1 MVRWRSGVWA
11 ALVEGERDGDDG
23 LLVVDGAGPDC
34 PSWWRR
40 VAGAREDQAGGWA
53 LDDSQGSAHACVGAI
68 VSRCFVALGRLALQN
83 ATVGSTCDGSSST
96 SQTATRRVG
105 LASAAVPCWTPWT
118 SCLTHGHCCAG
129 VSNQR
134 LVPAGSS
141 STEGLFIKTA
151 DEFSYRRVPISLSSL
166 PKHVFFSHY
175 FTPSFLS
182 SSQFRSLMQT
192 QEFQHIL
199 RILNTNVEGK
209 RNVVFA
215 LTKIKGLGRRFAD
228 IICKKAEIDVNK
240 RAGELTADE
249 IEKLVAIIQNP
260 RQFKVPLWFLN
271 RQKDWKTGKYSQV
284 FAQNFDAKLRDDVE
298 RLKKIRA
305 HRGLRHWWG
314 IRVRG
319 QHTCSTGRRR

>member
-1 MVRWRSGVWA
+1 MAISFLFHFMSLSFHEYFSPYSR
-11 ALVEGERDGDDG
+11 
-23 LLVVDGAGPDC
+23 
-34 PSWWRR
+34 PS
-40 VAGAREDQAGGWA
+40 
-53 LDDSQGSAHACVGAI
+53 
-68 VSRCFVALGRLALQN
+68 
-83 ATVGSTCDGSSST
+83 
-96 SQTATRRVG
+96 
-105 LASAAVPCWTPWT
+105 
-118 SCLTHGHCCAG
+118 
-129 VSNQR
+129 
-134 LVPAGSS
+134 
-141 STEGLFIKTA
+141 
-151 DEFSYRRVPISLSSL
+151 PISMPFPLCL
-166 PKHVFFSHY
+166 
-175 FTPSFLS
+175 
-182 SSQFRSLMQT
+182 FRSLMQS

-228 IICKKAEIDVNK
+228 LICKKAEIDVDK

-260 RQFKVPLWFLN
+260 RQFKIPLWFLN

-319 QHTCSTGRRR
+319 QHTCATGRRKH